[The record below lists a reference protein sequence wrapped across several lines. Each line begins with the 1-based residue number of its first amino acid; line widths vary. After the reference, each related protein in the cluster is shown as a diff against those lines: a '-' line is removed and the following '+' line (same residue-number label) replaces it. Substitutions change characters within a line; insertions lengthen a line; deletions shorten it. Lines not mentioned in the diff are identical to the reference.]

1 MMNDVRLFGCGL
13 LALILLPVSLSN
25 AGEIRRTPLILSK
38 GGTPEEPV
46 VFDGQG
52 LEIDLGI
59 DVTERAWQKSG
70 DVWRLPGGLEGLPPR
85 EDVQRAGLFI
95 DEVPLRIMRDRTA
108 EKAARDPKALIF
120 VAADKL
126 QPGQMGW
133 AADGAIYFRW
143 PERKSP
149 GVGRIIQ
156 PPSKLES
163 CVVIACSHIVV
174 KNIIARHA
182 ANDGFNIHGHRIGI
196 RLENVKAFSNGDEG
210 ISAHETVEME
220 VFDSEIAWNGST
232 AGGVADVNDSIT
244 SYTNC
249 NVHHNLGAGF
259 FFDGKSHRV
268 THCHIHDQTTPIVAR
283 NKTVEVT
290 VDGKPFDSLRA
301 NPGL

>member
-1 MMNDVRLFGCGL
+1 MRNPVWSVGRVL
-13 LALILLPVSLSN
+13 LALFILSVSSGN

-38 GGTPEEPV
+38 GGTPERPA

-70 DVWRLPGGLEGLPPR
+70 DIWRLPGGLEGLPPR
-85 EDVQRAGLFI
+85 DDVQRAGLFI

-108 EKAARDPKALIF
+108 EKATSDPTALIF
-120 VAADKL
+120 VAADEL

-133 AADGAIYFRW
+133 AADGAVYFRW
-143 PERKSP
+143 PDGKSP
-149 GVGRIIQ
+149 EAGRIIQ

-182 ANDGFNIHGHRIGI
+182 VNDGFNIHGHRVGI
-196 RLENVKAFSNGDEG
+196 RLENIKAFSNGDEG

-232 AGGVADVNDSIT
+232 AGGVADVNDSTT

-259 FFDGKSHRV
+259 FFDGKSHRI
-268 THCHIHDQTTPIVAR
+268 TNCRIHNQTTPIVAR
-283 NKTVEVT
+283 DKAVEVT
-290 VDGKPFDSLRA
+290 VDGQPFKSPAR
-301 NPGL
+301 